1 MRQDSNLE
9 TEPLLPEWLTRR
21 RIYRGWWIVLVGFLL
36 LAVAARAQVET
47 GFTLQRELDMA
58 RIRAGQE
65 AFPTYT
71 DFYLLIGVTL
81 IVAPVVGF
89 LVDRFGPAAVTVPVM
104 VGAAIVFAAAGFT
117 DEIWLAYLAW
127 LVTMGILA
135 GAVLIGFAKAA
146 IFLFSRNRGKA
157 LAVLL
162 AGVTLAPLAPMP
174 MFRFQ
179 RAIYWLFPYDYTRGV
194 WPDVR
199 GFSLLSLTD
208 IAVLLA
214 IGSIPLYFLLR
225 RRLRDGGS
233 IGAKRLLVVNDT
245 EPSREEGAH
254 MQPLPELSLPLRSIL
269 LRRSYLLLLAACALQ
284 ASAILVLPLL
294 PIVFVL
300 QDLLGYSQVLFPL
313 RVSESSSQF
322 GSVSAEAILLGV
334 IVLLVSGVLTDR
346 FGSRRVALGTIV
358 MQLICVAIL
367 AFEIEGWSV
376 LVFTMAIG
384 VGVGILCV
392 PIVALVA
399 EYSGTRHFG
408 LMLGILAST
417 SLGGYALAAELVSY
431 IPMEIQFD
439 LLPYITLAPLAIA
452 LVLILLMKR
461 PQPAVPNPPVAE
473 TEPQVA

>member
-1 MRQDSNLE
+1 MQDQPDSDRDWFEDFLE
-9 TEPLLPEWLTRR
+9 RWANPK
-21 RIYRGWWIVLVGFLL
+21 RIYRGWWIVLVGFFL

-47 GFTLQRELDMA
+47 GFTLQLELEMA
-58 RIRAGQE
+58 RTRAGQE

-71 DFYLLIGVTL
+71 DFYLLIGVTF
-81 IVAPVVGF
+81 IFAPVVGF

-127 LVTMGILA
+127 LVIMGILA
-135 GAVLIGFAKAA
+135 GAVLIGFAKAV

-162 AGVTLAPLAPMP
+162 AGVTLAPLLP
-174 MFRFQ
+174 FIRFG
-179 RAIYWLFPYDYTRGV
+179 RIGYWLFPYDYTRGV

-199 GFSLLSLTD
+199 GFSLNLTD
-208 IAVLLA
+208 IAILLA
-214 IGSIPLYFLLR
+214 IGSILVYLLWR
-225 RRLRDGGS
+225 RRLLHRESTRGEGFSTEHDL
-233 IGAKRLLVVNDT
+233 GAAVEQKPTVPPVP
-245 EPSREEGAH
+245 EPS
-254 MQPLPELSLPLRSIL
+254 PPLRSIL
-269 LRRSYLLLLAACALQ
+269 LSRSYLLLLAACGIQ
-284 ASAILVLPLL
+284 ASAILALPNL
-294 PIVFVL
+294 PVVFVF
-300 QDLLGYSQVLFPL
+300 QDLLSYSQVFFPL
-313 RVSESSSQF
+313 RVSESWSPF
-322 GSVSAEAILLGV
+322 GGVSAEAILLGV

-439 LLPYITLAPLAIA
+439 LLPYITLAMLALI
-452 LVLILLMKR
+452 LILLMKR
-461 PQPAVPNPPVAE
+461 PQSAAPNPPVAE
-473 TEPQVA
+473 TEPQVTSA